1 MKRHTSLDEP
11 PDHPF
16 FRGYKKADSSKS
28 ANDQCTSNSTHVST
42 AICSILIKQLD
53 KCVGILEKGGL
64 SQAEYAKLQQCIL
77 KDIRDTK

>member
-28 ANDQCTSNSTHVST
+28 ANDQCTSNSTHVSPVKRLS
-42 AICSILIKQLD
+42 ICSTLIEQLD
-53 KCVGILEKGGL
+53 KCVRILEKGGL
-64 SQAEYAKLQQCIL
+64 SQAEYAELQQCIL
-77 KDIRDTK
+77 